1 MVDKVLIKNK
11 LNRIETYLKELK
23 AIKAPTY
30 EEYCK
35 NVVLKRFIERNIELA
50 IEQVISI
57 CKHIVSRLNLREP
70 ASYAECF
77 EILAENQIIEREN
90 LEIYKQMAKFRNLL
104 IHVYDKVDDKIVYQ
118 VYKERL
124 DDFEVFIEEIKKF
137 FKI

>member
-1 MVDKVLIKNK
+1 MIDKVLIKNK
-11 LNRIETYLKELK
+11 LNKIETYLKELRDVNVN
-23 AIKAPTY
+23 TY

-35 NVVLKRFIERNIELA
+35 NVILKRFIERNIELA

-70 ASYAECF
+70 TSYADCF
-77 EILAENQIIEREN
+77 EILAENKIIKEEN

-104 IHVYDKVDDKIVYQ
+104 IHIYDKIDDKIVYQ

-124 DDFEVFIEEIKKF
+124 KDFEVFIEEIKKF
-137 FKI
+137 FNI